1 MRKMLNNRSNQYRP
15 DRFASGFMLV
25 TLLTSLLVLSG
36 CEQSMTIS
44 DEELVLR
51 MEECSDESKLTPGM
65 AVACGNYQKECK
77 RRGKAN
83 GNYFC

>member
-1 MRKMLNNRSNQYRP
+1 MYKNFKIPNRQADGP
-15 DRFASGFMLV
+15 TKVFMLASV
-25 TLLTSLLVLSG
+25 FACLMVLTG
-36 CEQSMTIS
+36 CEQSMNIT
-44 DEELVLR
+44 DEELVER